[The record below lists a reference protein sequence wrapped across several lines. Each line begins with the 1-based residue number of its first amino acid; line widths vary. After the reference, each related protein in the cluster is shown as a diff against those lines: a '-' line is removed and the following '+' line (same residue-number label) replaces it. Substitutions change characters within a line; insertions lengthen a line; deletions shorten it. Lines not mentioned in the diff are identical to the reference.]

1 MRCFYIILEIQRLNI
16 CLVMKMKIC
25 NVCVL
30 DYETTISY
38 IYSLTFIF
46 NGFFLEMQ
54 FL

>member
-46 NGFFLEMQ
+46 NGFF
-54 FL
+54 